1 MAKVDLSKYL
11 GGGKKK
17 KKQKTSDN
25 VIVTEQ
31 PVLPT
36 ANESE
41 DINEDG
47 ELGPVQIS
55 EPRKE
60 SKGFR
65 RIDNGGIVQ
74 PQESQETVYRDS
86 SGRIIDI
93 DEKRAEIEQ
102 QRKEEIQRK
111 EQLEQ
116 QINQGDV
123 QRIENKELSESI
135 RRAQSNHL
143 SRNDSEYN
151 NYMKSRTHF
160 DDPVLTFVATSSTN
174 INPTSKTGR
183 PIYSKGVSPPNRFN
197 IPAGAHWDG
206 INRSNGFEELV
217 MRRRNEINAEKQNKK
232 IHDGI
237 ELELELD

>member
-11 GGGKKK
+11 GSGKKK

-31 PVLPT
+31 PFLPA
-36 ANESE
+36 ANEVE

-55 EPRKE
+55 EPKKE

-65 RIDNGGIVQ
+65 RIDTGGMVQ
-74 PQESQETVYRDS
+74 PQENQDTVYRDT

-102 QRKEEIQRK
+102 HKEEEIQRK
-111 EQLEQ
+111 QQLEK

-123 QRIENKELSESI
+123 QRIEKEELKKSI
-135 RRAQSNHL
+135 RRAQTNHL
-143 SRNDSEYN
+143 SPNDSEYN
-151 NYMKSRTHF
+151 DYMKSRTHF
-160 DDPVLTFVATSSTN
+160 DDPLLTFVATTN
-174 INPTSKTGR
+174 TNPTSKTGR
-183 PIYSKGVSPPNRFN
+183 PTYSKGISPPNRFN

-206 INRSNGFEELV
+206 INRSNGFEEVV
-217 MRRRNEINAEKQNKK
+217 MRHLNESNAEKQNKK

-237 ELELELD
+237 ELDLELE

>member
-11 GGGKKK
+11 GSGKKK
-17 KKQKTSDN
+17 KKQKTADN
-25 VIVTEQ
+25 VVITEQ
-31 PVLPT
+31 PLLPT
-36 ANESE
+36 SNEVD

-47 ELGPVQIS
+47 ELAPVQIS
-55 EPRKE
+55 EPKKE

-65 RIDNGGIVQ
+65 RIDTGGIVQ
-74 PQESQETVYRDS
+74 PQENQDTVYRDS

-93 DEKRAEIEQ
+93 DEKRAEIERQ
-102 QRKEEIQRK
+102 KGEESERK
-111 EQLEQ
+111 EQLEK

-123 QRIENKELSESI
+123 QRIQNEELNESI

-151 NYMKSRTHF
+151 DYMKSKAHF
-160 DDPVLTFVATSSTN
+160 DDPISTFVATTN
-174 INPTSKTGR
+174 TNPASKTGR
-183 PIYSKGVSPPNRFN
+183 PIYTKGVSPPNRFN

-206 INRSNGFEELV
+206 IDRSNGFEELV

-237 ELELELD
+237 DLELELD

>member
-11 GGGKKK
+11 GSGKKK

-31 PVLPT
+31 PFLPA
-36 ANESE
+36 ANEVE

-55 EPRKE
+55 EPKKE

-65 RIDNGGIVQ
+65 RIDTGGMVQ
-74 PQESQETVYRDS
+74 PQENQDTVYRDT

-102 QRKEEIQRK
+102 HKEEEIQRK
-111 EQLEQ
+111 QQLEK

-123 QRIENKELSESI
+123 QRIEKEELKKSI
-135 RRAQSNHL
+135 RRAQTNHL
-143 SRNDSEYN
+143 SPTDSEYN
-151 NYMKSRTHF
+151 DYMKSRTHF
-160 DDPVLTFVATSSTN
+160 DDPLLTFVATTN
-174 INPTSKTGR
+174 TNPTSKTGR
-183 PIYSKGVSPPNRFN
+183 PTYSKGISPPNRFN

-237 ELELELD
+237 ELDLELE